1 MSDVK
6 KGEEL
11 SVAYVDVTQHPDES
25 VLEGRRRR
33 RFELARGWK
42 FACACGRCEEEAK
55 ELSEENRAA
64 EAQVEVKDG
73 SKVEASVAGLEGVRT
88 GDDQVE

>member
-1 MSDVK
+1 MK

-11 SVAYVDVTQHPDES
+11 TVAYVDVTQYPNES
-25 VLEGRRRR
+25 MLECRRRR

-42 FACACGRCEEEAK
+42 FACACERCKEEEK

-64 EAQVEVKDG
+64 EAQAEVKDG
-73 SKVEASVAGLEGVRT
+73 SKLEGSSNM
-88 GDDQVE
+88 

>member
-1 MSDVK
+1 LIATRDVE

-42 FACACGRCEEEAK
+42 FACTCERCKEEAK
-55 ELSEENRAA
+55 EMSEENRAA
-64 EAQVEVKDG
+64 EAQTEVKDG
-73 SKVEASVAGLEGVRT
+73 SKVEGSSNR
-88 GDDQVE
+88 